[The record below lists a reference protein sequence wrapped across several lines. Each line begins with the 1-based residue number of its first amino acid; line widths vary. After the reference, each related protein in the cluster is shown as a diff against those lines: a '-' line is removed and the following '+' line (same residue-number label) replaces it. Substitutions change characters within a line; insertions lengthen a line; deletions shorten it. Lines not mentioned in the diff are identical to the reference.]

1 MAVLEGFLLFSGATP
16 FFMIVSERLLTAEQ
30 VAVLLQVR
38 TARVYELA
46 REGLIP
52 TVRLG
57 RQVRVSSSALE
68 NWIADGGQSLGN
80 HCGTVKDQRTRSES
94 GRNDR

>member
-1 MAVLEGFLLFSGATP
+1 MLITEN
-16 FFMIVSERLLTAEQ
+16 LLTAQQ
-30 VAVLLQVR
+30 VAVLLQVP

-46 REGLIP
+46 REGLLP
-52 TVRLG
+52 AVRLG
-57 RQVRVSSSALE
+57 RQIRVSSSALE

-80 HCGTVKDQRTRSES
+80 DCATVKDQRTQSES